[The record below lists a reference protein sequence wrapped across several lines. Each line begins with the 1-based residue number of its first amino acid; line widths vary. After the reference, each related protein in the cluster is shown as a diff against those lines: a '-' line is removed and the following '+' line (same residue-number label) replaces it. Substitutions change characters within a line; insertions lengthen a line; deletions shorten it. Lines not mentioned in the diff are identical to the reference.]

1 MLVESV
7 AGTAFLM
14 GIISACSLPLGA
26 LTSLFWRPTDRVVAF
41 LMAFGGGALLA
52 ALTIDLVA
60 AALARGHFYFLAFGC
75 ILGGLL
81 FVALNE
87 IVNDYGGFLRK
98 VSTTVYHLRRKE
110 HWRFKRVFSGLGR
123 LDIFKEIS
131 PSEFRALSTYIRS
144 ESYRQGSWIF
154 RPGDPSD
161 SLYVVAEGAVE
172 LLKPNS
178 QNQPR
183 ARLHRN
189 DAFGRLA
196 FLSGTPHAN
205 GALAVRDTTVWMLPR
220 VAFAHLLPNS
230 PTLQQAVHRW
240 LRNTELCRYLQES
253 HGMTARQAHQWAD
266 AAVASLGARGTITAP
281 IEVARKDSEFRSLA
295 NQISRLPIF
304 SDLPADELEAVA
316 SRILFKRHQR
326 GETFF
331 HPGNQADRLYIIEHG
346 EVSLLDPRR
355 PGEKPTYLH
364 DHDAFGALSF
374 LTGACHSVSAVA
386 TEDITVWVLRR
397 RDFEDLL
404 RRTPALSQHVK
415 AFLQRM
421 EVVSYLQRKQHFDHD
436 AAARWTAKAV
446 RNIDSGKLIPA
457 VRMTRAEIEH
467 HGGAAL
473 AIWLGLMLDGIPE
486 SLVIGASLIHSQ
498 ISLSLL
504 AGLFLSNYP
513 EALSSSIGMRQ
524 QGLTVNRIVMMWTS
538 LMVITGIGAALG
550 NLFFLETEAQSFA
563 IIEGIAAGAMLTM
576 IAQTML
582 PEAYFKGG
590 SIIGFSTLLGFL
602 AAIFFKTLD

>member
-1 MLVESV
+1 MLVESM

-26 LTSLFWRPTDRVVAF
+26 LTSAFWRPADRVVAF

-52 ALTIDLVA
+52 ALTIDLVG

-98 VSTTVYHLRRKE
+98 ASTTIYHLRRKE
-110 HWRFKRVFSGLGR
+110 YRRFKRVFSGLGR
-123 LDIFKEIS
+123 LDIFKEVS
-131 PSEFRALSTYIRS
+131 ASEFKGLVTYIRS
-144 ESYRQGSWIF
+144 ESYKQGSWIF

-161 SLYVVAEGAVE
+161 ALYVVADGEVE
-172 LLKPNS
+172 LLIAKHETQS
-178 QNQPR
+178 R
-183 ARLHRN
+183 ERLGRN

-196 FLSGTPHAN
+196 FLTGTPHAN
-205 GALAVRDTTVWMLPR
+205 GTLAARDTTLWVLPR
-220 VAFAHLLPNS
+220 VAFVHLLPNS

-240 LRNTELCRYLQES
+240 LRSDELYHYLQEC
-253 HGMTARQAHQWAD
+253 HGMTAEQAQRWTD
-266 AAVASLGARGTITAP
+266 AAVASLGARGSIPPAV
-281 IEVARKDSEFRSLA
+281 EVARNDLEFRSVA

-304 SDLPADELEAVA
+304 ADLPANELGAIA

-331 HPGNQADRLYIIEHG
+331 YPGDPADRLYIIERG

-355 PGEKPTYLH
+355 RGEKPTYLH

-374 LTGACHSVSAVA
+374 LTGARHSVSAVA
-386 TEDITVWVLRR
+386 TEDTTLWVLRKT
-397 RDFEDLL
+397 DFEDLL

-415 AFLQRM
+415 VFLQRM

-446 RNIDSGKLIPA
+446 RDIDSGKLMPA
-457 VRMTRAEIEH
+457 IRMTKAEIEQ

-473 AIWLGLMLDGIPE
+473 AIWLGIMLDGVPE

-498 ISLSLL
+498 VSLSLL

-524 QGLTVNRIVMMWTS
+524 QGFSINRIVLMWTS
-538 LMVITGIGAALG
+538 LMLLTGIGAALG
-550 NLFFLETEAQSFA
+550 NLFFRETGAHTFA
-563 IIEGIAAGAMLTM
+563 VVEGIAAGAMLTM

>member
-1 MLVESV
+1 MLGESV
-7 AGTAFLM
+7 ADIAFLM
-14 GIISACSLPLGA
+14 GIGSACSLPLGA
-26 LTSLFWRPTDRVVAF
+26 VTSVFWRPTDRVVAF

-52 ALTIDLVA
+52 ALTIDLVGS
-60 AALARGHFYFLAFGC
+60 ALARGHFHFLALGC

-110 HWRFKRVFSGLGR
+110 HRRFKRVFSELGR

-131 PSEFRALSTYIRS
+131 SSEFKGLATYIRS
-144 ESYRQGSWIF
+144 ETYKQGSWIF
-154 RPGDPSD
+154 RSGDPSD
-161 SLYVVAEGAVE
+161 ALYVVASGAVE
-172 LLKPNS
+172 LVNPKREK
-178 QNQPR
+178 QPR
-183 ARLHRN
+183 ERLRRN
-189 DAFGRLA
+189 DAFARLA
-196 FLSGTPHAN
+196 FLSGAPHAN
-205 GALAVRDTTVWMLPR
+205 GALATNDTTVWVLPK

-240 LRNTELCRYLQES
+240 IRSTELGRYLQES
-253 HGMTARQAHQWAD
+253 HGMTAEQVQHWAD
-266 AAVASLGARGTITAP
+266 AAVTGLGARGAITAP
-281 IEVARKDSEFRSLA
+281 VEVARKDLEFRSVA

-304 SDLPADELEAVA
+304 TDLPGNELEAIA

-331 HPGNQADRLYIIEHG
+331 HPGDQADRLYIIERG

-355 PGEKPTYLH
+355 RGEKPTCLH

-374 LTGACHSVSAVA
+374 LTGGRHSVSAVA
-386 TEDITVWVLRR
+386 TEDMTVWVLRK

-404 RRTPALSQHVK
+404 RRTPALAQHVK
-415 AFLQRM
+415 TFLRRM
-421 EVVSYLQRKQHFDHD
+421 EVVSYLQRKQHFDHH
-436 AAARWTAKAV
+436 AAARWTTKAV
-446 RNIDSGKLIPA
+446 RDIDSGKLLPA
-457 VRMTRAEIEH
+457 ISMTKADIEQ

-473 AIWLGLMLDGIPE
+473 AIWLGIMLDGVPE

-524 QGLTVNRIVMMWTS
+524 QGLSVNRIVIMWTS

-550 NLFFLETEAQSFA
+550 NLFFRETEAEIFA

-602 AAIFFKTLD
+602 AAIFFKTLN